1 MSVIFKKV
9 SMAKK
14 KKIQETTIE
23 NYYDLKIDKVDELVA
38 ALKDDG
44 GAANEDISFD
54 IYECTGVDD
63 PKNVKRNGKQKQ
75 FDPYKTDFLGR
86 VPAWLKALLVKWW
99 FAGMVCFFFVW
110 GLGISDSLDLM
121 VLVGAV
127 LGIVVDALV
136 NPLFRYMET
145 DRREYN
151 AYMMFPF
158 PFKAFWTF
166 FTNISYYILVMIGVS
181 YCYAGLNEL
190 INLIT
195 GHTDAFHIA
204 VGLEPLLFGTFCVLV
219 DMVFIG
225 IKNGVVLL
233 VKKCRK
239 KENVNV

>member
-1 MSVIFKKV
+1 MVV
-9 SMAKK
+9 RG
-14 KKIQETTIE
+14 
-23 NYYDLKIDKVDELVA
+23 
-38 ALKDDG
+38 DG
-44 GAANEDISFD
+44 MF
-54 IYECTGVDD
+54 
-63 PKNVKRNGKQKQ
+63 
-75 FDPYKTDFLGR
+75 FLC
-86 VPAWLKALLVKWW
+86 V
-99 FAGMVCFFFVW
+99 

-166 FTNISYYILVMIGVS
+166 FTNIIYYILVMIGVS

>member
-1 MSVIFKKV
+1 
-9 SMAKK
+9 
-14 KKIQETTIE
+14 
-23 NYYDLKIDKVDELVA
+23 
-38 ALKDDG
+38 
-44 GAANEDISFD
+44 
-54 IYECTGVDD
+54 
-63 PKNVKRNGKQKQ
+63 
-75 FDPYKTDFLGR
+75 
-86 VPAWLKALLVKWW
+86 
-99 FAGMVCFFFVW
+99 
-110 GLGISDSLDLM
+110 
-121 VLVGAV
+121 
-127 LGIVVDALV
+127 
-136 NPLFRYMET
+136 MET

-166 FTNISYYILVMIGVS
+166 FTNIIYYILVMIGVS

>member
-1 MSVIFKKV
+1 M
-9 SMAKK
+9 
-14 KKIQETTIE
+14 
-23 NYYDLKIDKVDELVA
+23 
-38 ALKDDG
+38 
-44 GAANEDISFD
+44 
-54 IYECTGVDD
+54 C
-63 PKNVKRNGKQKQ
+63 
-75 FDPYKTDFLGR
+75 
-86 VPAWLKALLVKWW
+86 
-99 FAGMVCFFFVW
+99 

-166 FTNISYYILVMIGVS
+166 FTNIIYYILVMIGVS

-239 KENVNV
+239 KENANV